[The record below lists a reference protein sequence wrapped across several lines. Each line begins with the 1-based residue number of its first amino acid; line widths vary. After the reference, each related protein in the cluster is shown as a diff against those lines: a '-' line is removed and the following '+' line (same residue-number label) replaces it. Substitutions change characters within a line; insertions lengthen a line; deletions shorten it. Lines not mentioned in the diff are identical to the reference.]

1 MAHEYDGIILGAGP
15 NGLTTA
21 AYLAKAGLKILLLE
35 KRFEA
40 GGGLATEQVTLPG
53 FLHNT
58 HAVYMPMVDYAPP
71 LTDFDEYLTKDYDL
85 EFVFPSLVMAM
96 PFKDGSSL
104 CLYQDIE
111 KTCQSIAQFSQ
122 KDADTYRTIAD
133 RYRVL
138 TEDFLGPATYEM
150 AKPAFEQMV
159 TLQATDVGREVTELT
174 EKTPLDIINGLFEN
188 DKVRSLFL
196 YLSCMWGLHHDLE
209 GVSYLVPLLINRAVN
224 YRLVAGGS
232 HHLAHLFTKVL
243 YRHGGM
249 IISPVKVK
257 RIVLEGGAA
266 TGVELDDGTM
276 YKANKF
282 VASSLDPYQTF
293 FDFVGKD
300 NLEDRFVTR
309 INDWQWESTSLFHV
323 HLALDEAPQ
332 CTAAKANPDLNEALI
347 NVVGYETQEQLI
359 KHYEAIHA
367 GELIAGGF
375 NCSFP
380 SMHDPKQAP
389 AGKHTALISLHAPH
403 DLKDGGAE
411 QWYRIREQEAA
422 RCIDLLREY
431 YPNLTDEKI
440 LWHYITTPLDI
451 GNKFADMV
459 KGSYK
464 QGGYLPLQMGYLRPN
479 EDCSQYAT
487 PIDKLYVCG
496 ASTFPGGL
504 ITFGPGYNAANKI
517 AEDLGIERWWGEPEC
532 VRKAKEKG
540 TL

>member
-1 MAHEYDGIILGAGP
+1 MAREYDGIILGAGP
-15 NGLTTA
+15 NGLTVA
-21 AYLAKAGLKILLLE
+21 AYLAKAGLKILVLE
-35 KRFEA
+35 RNFEA

-71 LTDFDEYLTKDYDL
+71 LKDFDDYLTKDYDL
-85 EFVFPSLVMAM
+85 EFKFPDPVMSM
-96 PFKDGSSL
+96 PFADGTSL
-104 CLYQDIE
+104 CLYQDTE
-111 KTCQSIAQFSQ
+111 KTCKSIAQFSQ
-122 KDADTYRTIAD
+122 KDADTYRVLAD

-159 TLQATDVGREVTELT
+159 TLQQTDVGREISELT
-174 EKTPLDIINGLFEN
+174 EKTPLDIINGHFEN
-188 DKVRSLFL
+188 DRVRCLFL

-224 YRLVAGGS
+224 YRLCVGGS

-243 YRHGGM
+243 YRNGGM
-249 IISPVKVK
+249 IISPVQIK
-257 RIVLEGGAA
+257 RITLENGSAKGI
-266 TGVELDDGTM
+266 ELQDGTV
-276 YKANKF
+276 YSANKF

-293 FDFVGKD
+293 LQYVGKE

-309 INDWQWESTSLFHV
+309 VNDWQWEKSSLFHV
-323 HLALDEAPQ
+323 HLALDEAPSF
-332 CTAAKANPDLNEALI
+332 AAASSNPDLNNGFIFVL
-347 NVVGYETQEQLI
+347 GYETQQRLVE
-359 KHYEAIHA
+359 HYNAIHE
-367 GELIAGGF
+367 GELYPGGF
-375 NCSFP
+375 NCCFP

-389 AGKHTALISLHAPH
+389 PGKHTALISLHAPH
-403 DLKDGGAE
+403 DLKNGGAE
-411 QWYRIREQEAA
+411 QWYRIRETEAA
-422 RCIDLLREY
+422 RCIDLLRTFV
-431 YPNLTDEKI
+431 PNLTPEKI

-464 QGGYLPLQMGYLRPN
+464 QGAYLPLQMGYLRPN
-479 EDCSQYAT
+479 EECSQYET
-487 PIDKLYVCG
+487 PVKNLYVCG

-517 AEDLGIERWWGEPEC
+517 AEDLGLERWWGEPEC
-532 VRKAKEKG
+532 VTKAKARG

>member
-1 MAHEYDGIILGAGP
+1 MTQEYDGIIIGAGP
-15 NGLTTA
+15 NGLTLA

-35 KRFEA
+35 RRFEA

-71 LTDFDEYLTKDYDL
+71 LVDFNDYLTKDYDL
-85 EFVFPSLVMAM
+85 EFAFPSPVMAM
-96 PFKDGSSL
+96 PFEDGTSL
-104 CLYQDIE
+104 CLYQDTE
-111 KTCQSIAQFSQ
+111 KTCESIARFSK
-122 KDADTYRTIAD
+122 KDAETYRGIAE

-138 TEDFLGPATYEM
+138 TEDFLGPATYER
-150 AKPAFEQMV
+150 AKPAFEQLV
-159 TLQATDVGREVTELT
+159 TLQATDVGREISEIT
-174 EKTPLDIINGLFEN
+174 EKTPLDIVNGLFEN
-188 DKVRSLFL
+188 DRVRCLFL

-224 YRLVAGGS
+224 YRLVKGGS

-257 RIVLEGGAA
+257 RIVIEGGKA
-266 TGVELDDGTM
+266 TGVELEDGTL
-276 YKANKF
+276 YKASKF

-293 FDFVGKD
+293 LQLVGPQ
-300 NLEDRFVTR
+300 NLEERFVTR
-309 INDWQWESTSLFHV
+309 TNDWKWEITSLFHV

-332 CTAAKANPDLNEALI
+332 FDAAKSNPNLNNALI
-347 NVVGYETQEQLI
+347 TVLGYETEESLVR
-359 KHYEAIHA
+359 HYEAIHR
-367 GELIAGGF
+367 GELYPGGF
-375 NCSFP
+375 NCCFP
-380 SMHDPKQAP
+380 SLHDPKQAP
-389 AGKHTALISLHAPH
+389 PGKHTALISLHAPH
-403 DLKDGGAE
+403 DLKDGGPE
-411 QWYRIREQEAA
+411 RWYRIREQEAG
-422 RCIDLLREY
+422 RCIELLKKY
-431 YPNLTDEKI
+431 VPNITDEKI

-464 QGGYLPLQMGYLRPN
+464 QGQYHPLQMGYLRPN
-479 EDCSQYAT
+479 EDCSHYAT
-487 PIDKLYVCG
+487 PIERLYVCG

-517 AEDLGIERWWGEPEC
+517 AEDLGIERWWAEPEC
-532 VRKAKEKG
+532 VRKAKAKG

>member
-1 MAHEYDGIILGAGP
+1 MAREYDGIILGAGP
-15 NGLTTA
+15 NGLTVA
-21 AYLAKAGLKILLLE
+21 AYLAKAGLKILVLE
-35 KRFEA
+35 RNFEA

-71 LTDFDEYLTKDYDL
+71 LKDFDDYLTKDYDL
-85 EFVFPSLVMAM
+85 EFKFPDPVMSM
-96 PFKDGSSL
+96 PFADGTSL
-104 CLYQDIE
+104 CLYQDTE
-111 KTCQSIAQFSQ
+111 KTCKSIAQFSQ
-122 KDADTYRTIAD
+122 KDADTYRVLAD

-159 TLQATDVGREVTELT
+159 TLQQTDVGREISELT
-174 EKTPLDIINGLFEN
+174 EKTPLDIINGHFEN
-188 DKVRSLFL
+188 DRVRCLFL

-224 YRLVAGGS
+224 YRLCVGGS

-243 YRHGGM
+243 YRNGGM
-249 IISPVKVK
+249 IISPVQIK
-257 RIVLEGGAA
+257 RIMLENGSAK
-266 TGVELDDGTM
+266 GVELQDGTV
-276 YKANKF
+276 YTANKF

-293 FDFVGKD
+293 LQYVGKE

-309 INDWQWESTSLFHV
+309 LNDWQWEKSSLFHV
-323 HLALDEAPQ
+323 HLALDEAPRF
-332 CTAAKANPDLNEALI
+332 AAASSNPDLNNGFIFVL
-347 NVVGYETQEQLI
+347 GYETQQRLVE
-359 KHYEAIHA
+359 HYNAIHE
-367 GELIAGGF
+367 GELYPGGF
-375 NCSFP
+375 NCCFP

-389 AGKHTALISLHAPH
+389 PGKHTALISLHAPH
-403 DLKDGGAE
+403 DLKNGGAE
-411 QWYRIREQEAA
+411 QWYRIRETEAA
-422 RCIDLLREY
+422 RCIDLLRTFV
-431 YPNLTDEKI
+431 PNLTPEKI

-464 QGGYLPLQMGYLRPN
+464 QGAYLPLQMGYLRPN
-479 EDCSQYAT
+479 EECSQYET
-487 PIDKLYVCG
+487 PVKNLYVCG

-517 AEDLGIERWWGEPEC
+517 AEDLGLERWWGEPEC
-532 VRKAKEKG
+532 VTKAKARG

>member
-1 MAHEYDGIILGAGP
+1 MTQEYDGIIIGAGP
-15 NGLTTA
+15 NGLTVA

-35 KRFEA
+35 RRFEA

-71 LTDFDEYLTKDYDL
+71 LVDFNDYLTKDYDL
-85 EFVFPSLVMAM
+85 EFAFPSPVMAM
-96 PFKDGSSL
+96 PFEDGTSL
-104 CLYQDIE
+104 CLYQDTN
-111 KTCQSIAQFSQ
+111 KTCESIARFSN
-122 KDADTYRTIAD
+122 KDADTYRGIAE

-138 TEDFLGPATYEM
+138 TEDFLGPATYER
-150 AKPAFEQMV
+150 AKPAFEQLV
-159 TLQATDVGREVTELT
+159 TLQATDVGREISEIT
-174 EKTPLDIINGLFEN
+174 EKTPLDIVNDLFEN
-188 DKVRSLFL
+188 DRVRCLFL

-224 YRLVAGGS
+224 YRLVKGGS

-257 RIVLEGGAA
+257 RIVIEGGKA
-266 TGVELDDGTM
+266 TGVELEDGTL
-276 YKANKF
+276 YKASKF

-293 FDFVGKD
+293 LQLVGPQ
-300 NLEDRFVTR
+300 NLEERFVTR
-309 INDWQWESTSLFHV
+309 TNDWKWEITSLFHV

-332 CTAAKANPDLNEALI
+332 FDAAKSNPDLNNALI
-347 NVVGYETQEQLI
+347 TVLGYETEESLVR
-359 KHYEAIHA
+359 HYEAIHR
-367 GELIAGGF
+367 GELYPGGF
-375 NCSFP
+375 NCCFP
-380 SMHDPKQAP
+380 SLHDPKQAP
-389 AGKHTALISLHAPH
+389 SGKHTALISLHAPH
-403 DLKDGGAE
+403 DLKDGGPE
-411 QWYRIREQEAA
+411 RWYRIREHEAG
-422 RCIDLLREY
+422 RCIELLKKY
-431 YPNLTDEKI
+431 VPNITDEKI

-464 QGGYLPLQMGYLRPN
+464 QGQYHPLQMGYLRPN
-479 EDCSQYAT
+479 EDCSHYAT
-487 PIDKLYVCG
+487 PIERLYVCG

-517 AEDLGIERWWGEPEC
+517 AEDLGIERWWPEPEC
-532 VRKAKEKG
+532 VRKAKAKG